1 MTLEEFN
8 NLKKGARFYRIS
20 TLMDTIIEYTVNKRK
35 NNICYVNS
43 FYGDY
48 GDYGDYEFVFT
59 YKNAIKYKYILYK
72 DLIDHLSKIPKDNLV
87 KILQNKSN
95 DKIIKDIK
103 IHFVEY
109 LI

>member
-43 FYGDY
+43 FYV
-48 GDYGDYEFVFT
+48 DYEFVFT

-87 KILQNKSN
+87 KILRNKYN
-95 DKIIKDIK
+95 DEIIKDIK
-103 IHFVEY
+103 IHFIEY

>member
-20 TLMDTIIEYTVNKRK
+20 TLMNTIIEYTVNKRK
-35 NNICYVNS
+35 NNICYVN
-43 FYGDY
+43 GDY
-48 GDYGDYEFVFT
+48 GGYEFVFT

-87 KILQNKSN
+87 KILHNKSN
-95 DKIIKDIK
+95 DEILKDVK